1 MKYYMMRV
9 DEETH
14 DKIAEMAKKDD
25 RSLPKE
31 LSRLV
36 KFAYENIDNKTF
48 QVINAMAPQ
57 KGMTEEEVKQTPKY
71 KELEEQLAAL
81 KQEAWEINNMDA
93 NTMEEMTEMGRRER
107 ENKDKQAEV
116 QNQMRAMLNVE
127 C

>member
-14 DKIAEMAKKDD
+14 DRVAEMAKKDD

-36 KFAYENIDNKTF
+36 KFAYENIDSKAL
-48 QVINAMAPQ
+48 QMISAMTPQ

-81 KQEAWEINNMDA
+81 KKEAWDIPDRDGITMDEVIRL
-93 NTMEEMTEMGRRER
+93 TD
-107 ENKDKQAEV
+107 ENKDKQAEIH
-116 QNQMRAMLNVE
+116 NQMRAMLNV
-127 C
+127 

>member
-36 KFAYENIDNKTF
+36 KFAYENIDNKTV
-48 QVINAMAPQ
+48 QMISAMAPQ
-57 KGMTEEEVKQTPKY
+57 KGMTPEEVKQTPKY
-71 KELEEQLAAL
+71 KELEDQLNAL
-81 KQEAWEINNMDA
+81 KQEAWEINDMDA
-93 NTMEEMTEMGRRER
+93 NTMEEMNEMSRRSA
-107 ENKDKQAEV
+107 ENKDKQADI
-116 QNQMRAMLNVE
+116 QNQMRAMLNI
-127 C
+127 

>member
-36 KFAYENIDNKTF
+36 KFAYENIDNKTL
-48 QVINAMAPQ
+48 QMISAMTPQ
-57 KGMTEEEVKQTPKY
+57 KGMTEEEVRQTPKY

-81 KQEAWEINNMDA
+81 KKEAWDIADRDDITMDELVRIS
-93 NTMEEMTEMGRRER
+93 N
-107 ENKDKQAEV
+107 ENKAKQDEI
-116 QNQMRAMLNVE
+116 QNQMRAMLNV
-127 C
+127 

>member
-14 DKIAEMAKKDD
+14 DKIAEMAKRDD

-36 KFAYENIDNKTF
+36 KFAYENIDNKAF
-48 QVINAMAPQ
+48 QMISAITPQ
-57 KGMTEEEVKQTPKY
+57 KGMTEEEVRQTPKY

-81 KQEAWEINNMDA
+81 KKEAWDMADRDDITMD
-93 NTMEEMTEMGRRER
+93 ELVRLSD
-107 ENKDKQAEV
+107 ENKAKQDEI
-116 QNQMRAMLNVE
+116 QNQMRAMLNVQY
-127 C
+127 

>member
-14 DKIAEMAKKDD
+14 DRVAEMAKKDD

-48 QVINAMAPQ
+48 QVINAMTPQ
-57 KGMTEEEVKQTPKY
+57 KGMTEEEVRQTPKY
-71 KELEEQLAAL
+71 KELEEQLTAL
-81 KQEAWEINNMDA
+81 KQEAYEIEGGSFE
-93 NTMEEMTEMGRRER
+93 TMEDVERMRRLSD
-107 ENKDKQAEV
+107 ENKSKQDEI
-116 QNQMRAMLNVE
+116 QDQMRAMLNV
-127 C
+127 